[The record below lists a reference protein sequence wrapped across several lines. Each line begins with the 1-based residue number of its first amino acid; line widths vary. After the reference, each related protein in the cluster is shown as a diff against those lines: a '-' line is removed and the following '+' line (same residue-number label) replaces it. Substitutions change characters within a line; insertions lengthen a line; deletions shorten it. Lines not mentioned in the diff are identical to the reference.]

1 MKSRYFLTG
10 IALVLLAM
18 FTVSPVLAADP
29 VFTPGGSDNA
39 TMYFNYAQLEISRGQ
54 YDKAVEYFDMALAE
68 NTTNISRGDT
78 LMYIYKDKAAALAD
92 IGKYDDALTTV
103 NAGLVQFKNS
113 TGMWNNK
120 GYILSRMGRYS
131 EAVDAYTQAVTIDPK
146 YEKGWINKGDALVK
160 AGRPQEAVDAY
171 NKALSLDPESS
182 SAAAGLATAQKEA
195 AGASSST
202 MVVLAVIVIIA
213 AGIVVWYVKFRSP
226 AEKKNVPEKGG
237 RKE

>member
-1 MKSRYFLTG
+1 MKSRCFLTA

-18 FTVSPVLAADP
+18 LTVSPVLAADP
-29 VFTPGGSDNA
+29 VFTPGKSDNA
-39 TMYFNYAQLEISRGQ
+39 TELFNQAQVYISRGQ
-54 YDKAVEYFDMALAE
+54 YEDAVQLFNKALAE
-68 NTTNISRGDT
+68 NTTMASKGDT

-92 IGKYDDALTTV
+92 LGRYDEALTTV

-120 GYILSRMGRYS
+120 GYILFKMGRYN
-131 EAVDAYTQAVTIDPK
+131 EAVDAYTQAVTLDPT

-195 AGASSST
+195 AGASSSM
-202 MVVLAVIVIIA
+202 MVVLAVIVIVA
-213 AGIVVWYVKFRSP
+213 AGIVVWYVKFRTP
-226 AEKKNVPEKGG
+226 ADKKDAPEKSGK
-237 RKE
+237 KE